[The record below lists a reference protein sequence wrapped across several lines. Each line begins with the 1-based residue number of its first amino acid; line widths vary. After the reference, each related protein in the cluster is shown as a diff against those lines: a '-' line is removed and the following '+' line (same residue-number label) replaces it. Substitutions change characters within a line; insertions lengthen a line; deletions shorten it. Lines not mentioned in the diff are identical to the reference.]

1 MSIFVSHNILHVHL
15 NTIYTSRILR
25 QQKQTAEQIY
35 SKFYETKAL
44 TSTFN
49 KNLAEPF
56 NHMYDLWPQ
65 TS

>member
-25 QQKQTAEQIY
+25 QQKQTVEQIY

-49 KNLAEPF
+49 KNLAEAF
-56 NHMYDLWPQ
+56 NHMYDL
-65 TS
+65 

>member
-25 QQKQTAEQIY
+25 QQKQTVEQIY

-49 KNLAEPF
+49 KDLAELF